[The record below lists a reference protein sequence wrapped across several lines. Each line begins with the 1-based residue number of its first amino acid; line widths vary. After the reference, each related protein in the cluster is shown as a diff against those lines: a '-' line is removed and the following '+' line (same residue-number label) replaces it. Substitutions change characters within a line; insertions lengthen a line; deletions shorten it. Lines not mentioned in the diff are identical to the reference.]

1 MISLAIEVVKD
12 WDIGVGLIIWLVV
25 GCGLEVKTTL
35 PLPCRSTLKD
45 CVIQLMFP
53 SLFGYYFCEYFDF
66 ISYVIYFV

>member
-25 GCGLEVKTTL
+25 GCGLEVKITL

-45 CVIQLMFP
+45 CVIRLCLGTISVSILISFLM
-53 SLFGYYFCEYFDF
+53 
-66 ISYVIYFV
+66 